1 MARTPRASGKECSDE
16 SSSVGE
22 TDLRQVQGR
31 APQGRRARDLQQ
43 PETQTA
49 AGIGKHL
56 GDRNRLAVPVAEQ
69 AKET

>member
-1 MARTPRASGKECSDE
+1 MNAEPAEHADKHWSASSANSAFDVDRMSDE

-49 AGIGKHL
+49 AGI
-56 GDRNRLAVPVAEQ
+56 
-69 AKET
+69 